1 VETQGRVDAGLTE
14 GVASAESQ
22 ALRDA
27 HRRIKELEDEIA
39 LDKAASE
46 IYDAQAMVDP
56 RDDSPSR

>member
-1 VETQGRVDAGLTE
+1 VDAGLTE